1 MLMLFNFKV
10 TKQNNTSAKN
20 TSRDLMKSSKKS
32 LYYWRTILKGATPRA
47 GSVQKRLQS
56 ELKMVSCQISFS
68 SCSQLFNTSEFD
80 KIWMN
85 AT

>member
-1 MLMLFNFKV
+1 MLMLFTGKV
-10 TKQNNTSAKN
+10 TIQNNASAKN
-20 TSRDLMKSSKKS
+20 TSRDLMKSPKKS
-32 LYYWRTILKGATPRA
+32 LYYWRNILKGAIPRA

-56 ELKMVSCQISFS
+56 ELKMVSCQISFL
-68 SCSQLFNTSEFD
+68 SCSQLFNSSEYD